1 MWLEKYVKEVGIA
14 TDYPK
19 FNGEECI
26 YINLRATDLFLAQ
39 YYNGEFNAIDVVVKL
54 LAVENYYK
62 IIHNSSYISTQVIL
76 SHFIYFFVK

>member
-26 YINLRATDLFLAQ
+26 HINLKTTDLF
-39 YYNGEFNAIDVVVKL
+39 
-54 LAVENYYK
+54 
-62 IIHNSSYISTQVIL
+62 
-76 SHFIYFFVK
+76 